1 MSLAS
6 LIESHNELHPRARVE
21 ARAEAGQIGLTLTG
35 DLEMK
40 SSNDLGPL
48 LEAALLECP
57 ARGRLVLDLSGVGY
71 ISSTGVGLLA
81 TTMVSAEGRSITFV
95 LLDIPARVRV
105 IMDTLGLLTF
115 FNVEESHAAG

>member
-6 LIESHNELHPRARVE
+6 LIERHNESHPRARVE
-21 ARAEAGQIGLTLTG
+21 ASASIGEIRLSLTG
-35 DLEMK
+35 ELEMK
-40 SSNDLGPL
+40 VSSDLGPL

-57 ARGRLVLDLSGVGY
+57 ARGRLILDLSGVGY

-81 TTMVSAEGRSITFV
+81 TTMVAAEGRSITFV